1 MDPFH
6 ERLARVALRAAGQ
19 YGFALAGGYA
29 IQAHGFLDRLSA
41 DVDLFAPSSVEAD
54 FTTAVDAVIQE
65 FGRDGLSVDV
75 EIRNA
80 SFARLSV
87 ASGSDQSKVEMGV
100 DWREHSPVQLA
111 IGPVLDADD
120 AVANK
125 VCALFGRAEV
135 RDYIDVDAVLASGR
149 YTKDDLLALAAS
161 HDAGFDRL
169 WFAEALAAVDR
180 LPVRL
185 FEPYGVTPD
194 LASAL
199 KRRMSQWARE
209 IRSAN
214 HADGN

>member
-41 DVDLFAPSSVEAD
+41 DVDLFAPASVDSE
-54 FTTAVDAVIQE
+54 FPTAVDAVIQE
-65 FGRDGLSVDV
+65 FDKDGLAVDV
-75 EIRNA
+75 EIRNT

-87 ASGSDQSKVEMGV
+87 ASGSTRSKVEMGV
-100 DWREHSPVQLA
+100 DWRKNSPVQLA

-135 RDYIDVDAVLASGR
+135 RDYIDVDAILASGR
-149 YTKDDLLALAAS
+149 YTKDELLAPTTQMTAS
-161 HDAGFDRL
+161 LR
-169 WFAEALAAVDR
+169 
-180 LPVRL
+180 
-185 FEPYGVTPD
+185 
-194 LASAL
+194 
-199 KRRMSQWARE
+199 SQR
-209 IRSAN
+209 
-214 HADGN
+214 

>member
-54 FTTAVDAVIQE
+54 FTTSVDAVIKE
-65 FGRDGLSVDV
+65 FGRDGLAVDV
-75 EIRNA
+75 EIRNVR
-80 SFARLSV
+80 FARLSV
-87 ASGSDQSKVEMGV
+87 ASGSDRSKVEMGV
-100 DWREHSPVQLA
+100 D
-111 IGPVLDADD
+111 
-120 AVANK
+120 
-125 VCALFGRAEV
+125 
-135 RDYIDVDAVLASGR
+135 
-149 YTKDDLLALAAS
+149 
-161 HDAGFDRL
+161 
-169 WFAEALAAVDR
+169 
-180 LPVRL
+180 
-185 FEPYGVTPD
+185 YGVTPD

-214 HADGN
+214 HTDGN

>member
-29 IQAHGFLDRLSA
+29 IQAHGFLERLSA
-41 DVDLFAPSSVEAD
+41 DVDLFAPKSVEAD
-54 FTTAVDAVIQE
+54 FPTAVDAVIQGFE
-65 FGRDGLSVDV
+65 RDGLAVRV
-75 EIRNA
+75 ETRDG

-87 ASGSDQSKVEMGV
+87 ASDSNRSKVEMGV
-100 DWREHSPVQLA
+100 DWRKHSPVQLA

-135 RDYIDVDAVLASGR
+135 RDYIDVDAVLASGK

-161 HDAGFDRL
+161 HDAGFDPL

-180 LPVRL
+180 LPDRL
-185 FEPYGVTPD
+185 FEPYGVTPV
-194 LASAL
+194 LVSAL
-199 KRRMSQWARE
+199 KERMSQWAAE
-209 IRSAN
+209 IRSTN
-214 HADGN
+214 GGS